1 MVHMKSKS
9 LALTIT
15 VSLLICFVTGTL
27 FVEFGK
33 ADSVAP
39 SIYSVTEIMA
49 TSLQTIQDYW

>member
-1 MVHMKSKS
+1 MHMKSKS